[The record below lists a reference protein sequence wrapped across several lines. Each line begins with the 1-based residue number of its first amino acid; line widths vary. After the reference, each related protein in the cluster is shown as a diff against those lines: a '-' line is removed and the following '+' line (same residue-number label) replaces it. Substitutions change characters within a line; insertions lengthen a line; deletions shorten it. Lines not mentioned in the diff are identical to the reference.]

1 MCPIMCISGQ
11 KFERLVK
18 QRKNIFLCT
27 TGREEALSFMDNN
40 DNNNNKPNLDRKT
53 KKIQI

>member
-1 MCPIMCISGQ
+1 M
-11 KFERLVK
+11 FERLVK